1 MRETDREHRLIEH
14 ALSLMDL
21 LRRNRVDLEQFVAG
35 AIQPE
40 LAMEPQEERLA
51 REAIA
56 FMDAMPGGFLIY
68 RADGDE
74 EILYANRGLL
84 RLLQCEDMAQFREM
98 TGNSFRGLVHPDD
111 LEQVEESIARQISAS
126 HYDLDYVEYR
136 VIRRDGTVRWIEDY
150 GHFANIPSAGGIFY
164 VFLGDATEKR
174 DRMDLEREQIYQE
187 NRRRLEVI
195 EGLSINYE
203 SILYVDLDRDA
214 IRPYRLSE
222 RTKVQ
227 FQEKLQSLS
236 FSWYVAD
243 YAAVW
248 VHPEDRELVARE
260 TSAER
265 IRERL
270 SREKTFYINYRVICR
285 GELQYIQLRIVNVG
299 GGDRAS
305 QLVMGYRR
313 VDEEVQQEMEQKQTL
328 SQALANANLA
338 VRAKNTF
345 LSNISHDMRT
355 PLNAISG
362 FTALAKRNLG
372 NREAVENYLSQ
383 VETASRQLLDL
394 IDKVLE
400 TTWLETNE
408 APAVEAACSL
418 KSIVR
423 EICDFLQPQ
432 AEEKGI
438 AFTVDLAGVEH
449 DEVFSD
455 QDMIH
460 KLVMYLANNAVTYTK
475 PGGRVSVT
483 ALERGELPGERGVYQ
498 LVIRDTGVGIS
509 KSFLERIFEPFSR
522 EQNTTLSGI
531 HGIGLGLTIAKS
543 IVDRMGGALEV
554 RSEPGQGSTFTATLH
569 LRRQAR
575 QAAAGPGGEGLPS
588 LGEGRRILLVE
599 DNEINREIET
609 ELLQDAGFTIDEAV
623 NGAIAVEKVRASMPG
638 EYDLI
643 LMDIQMPVMDGWQAA
658 QAIRA
663 LANPALAA
671 IPIVALSANVFQSD
685 INKSLDSGMEAHLTK
700 PIDIPALMK
709 TIERILK
716 RRAGAGGS

>member
-40 LAMEPQEERLA
+40 LAMEPQEERLG

-174 DRMDLEREQIYQE
+174 DRLDLEREQIYQE

-203 SILYVDLDRDA
+203 SILYVDLDRDS
-214 IRPYRLSE
+214 IQPYRLSE
-222 RTKVQ
+222 RTRVQ
-227 FQEKLQSLS
+227 FQEKLQPLS
-236 FSWYVAD
+236 FQWYMAD
-243 YAAVW
+243 YTAVW
-248 VHPEDRELVARE
+248 VHPEDREMVARE
-260 TSAER
+260 TSVER

-285 GELQYIQLRIVNVG
+285 GELQFLQLRFVNVG
-299 GGDRAS
+299 GQAS

-313 VDEEVQQEMEQKQTL
+313 VDEEVRQEMEQKQTL
-328 SQALANANLA
+328 SQALVNANLA

-362 FTALAKRNLG
+362 FTALARRNLG
-372 NREAVENYLSQ
+372 DRQAVENYLSQ
-383 VETASRQLLDL
+383 VEAASQQLLDL

-408 APAVEAACSL
+408 APAAEAPCSL
-418 KSIVR
+418 KSIVQ

-438 AFTVDLAGVEH
+438 AFTVDLTGVEH

-455 QDMIH
+455 QDLLH
-460 KLVMYLANNAVTYTK
+460 RLVMYLANNAVTYTK
-475 PGGRVSVT
+475 PGGQVSVT
-483 ALERGELPGERGVYQ
+483 AQERGDMPGERGVYQ
-498 LVIRDTGVGIS
+498 LVIRDTGIGIS

-609 ELLQDAGFTIDEAV
+609 ELLQDVGFTIDEAV
-623 NGAIAVEKVRASMPG
+623 NGAIAVEKVRASAPG

-658 QAIRA
+658 QAIRG
-663 LANPALAA
+663 LANPALAS

-700 PIDIPALMK
+700 PIDIPALLK

>member
-1 MRETDREHRLIEH
+1 M
-14 ALSLMDL
+14 
-21 LRRNRVDLEQFVAG
+21 
-35 AIQPE
+35 
-40 LAMEPQEERLA
+40 
-51 REAIA
+51 
-56 FMDAMPGGFLIY
+56 
-68 RADGDE
+68 
-74 EILYANRGLL
+74 
-84 RLLQCEDMAQFREM
+84 
-98 TGNSFRGLVHPDD
+98 
-111 LEQVEESIARQISAS
+111 
-126 HYDLDYVEYR
+126 
-136 VIRRDGTVRWIEDY
+136 
-150 GHFANIPSAGGIFY
+150 
-164 VFLGDATEKR
+164 
-174 DRMDLEREQIYQE
+174 
-187 NRRRLEVI
+187 
-195 EGLSINYE
+195 
-203 SILYVDLDRDA
+203 DLDRDA

-248 VHPEDRELVARE
+248 VHPEDRELVVRE
-260 TSAER
+260 TNAER

-554 RSEPGQGSTFTATLH
+554 KSEPGQGSTFTATLH
-569 LRRQAR
+569 LRRKLR
-575 QAAAGPGGEGLPS
+575 QAAGPAGEGLPS

>member
-203 SILYVDLDRDA
+203 SILYVDLDRDS
-214 IRPYRLSE
+214 IQPYRLSE
-222 RTKVQ
+222 RTRVQ
-227 FQEKLQSLS
+227 FQEKLQPLS
-236 FSWYVAD
+236 FQWYMAD
-243 YAAVW
+243 YTAVW
-248 VHPEDRELVARE
+248 VHPEDREMVARE
-260 TSAER
+260 TSVER

-285 GELQYIQLRIVNVG
+285 GELQFLQLRFVNVG
-299 GGDRAS
+299 GQAS

-313 VDEEVQQEMEQKQTL
+313 VDEEVRQEMEQKQTL
-328 SQALANANLA
+328 SQALVNANLA

-362 FTALAKRNLG
+362 FTALARRNLG
-372 NREAVENYLSQ
+372 DRQAVENYLSQ
-383 VETASRQLLDL
+383 VEAASQQLLDL

-408 APAVEAACSL
+408 APAAEAPCSL
-418 KSIVR
+418 KSIVQ

-438 AFTVDLAGVEH
+438 AFTVDLTGVEH

-455 QDMIH
+455 QDLLH
-460 KLVMYLANNAVTYTK
+460 RLVMYLANNAVTYTK
-475 PGGRVSVT
+475 PGGQVSVT
-483 ALERGELPGERGVYQ
+483 AQERGDMPGERGVYQ
-498 LVIRDTGVGIS
+498 LVIRDTGIGIS

-609 ELLQDAGFTIDEAV
+609 ELLQDVGFTIDEAV
-623 NGAIAVEKVRASMPG
+623 NGAIAVEKVRASAPG

-658 QAIRA
+658 QAIRG
-663 LANPALAA
+663 LANPALAS

-700 PIDIPALMK
+700 PIDIPALLK

>member
-1 MRETDREHRLIEH
+1 M
-14 ALSLMDL
+14 
-21 LRRNRVDLEQFVAG
+21 
-35 AIQPE
+35 
-40 LAMEPQEERLA
+40 
-51 REAIA
+51 
-56 FMDAMPGGFLIY
+56 
-68 RADGDE
+68 
-74 EILYANRGLL
+74 
-84 RLLQCEDMAQFREM
+84 
-98 TGNSFRGLVHPDD
+98 
-111 LEQVEESIARQISAS
+111 
-126 HYDLDYVEYR
+126 
-136 VIRRDGTVRWIEDY
+136 RWIEDY
-150 GHFANIPSAGGIFY
+150 GHFTQIPSAGGIFY

-299 GGDRAS
+299 GGDRVS

-531 HGIGLGLTIAKS
+531 HGIGLGLTIAKGM
-543 IVDRMGGALEV
+543 VDRMGGALEV
-554 RSEPGQGSTFTATLH
+554 KSEPGQGSTFTATLH
-569 LRRQAR
+569 LRRQLR
-575 QAAAGPGGEGLPS
+575 QAAGPAGEGLPS

>member
-174 DRMDLEREQIYQE
+174 DRLDLEREQIYQE

-203 SILYVDLDRDA
+203 SILYVDLDRDS
-214 IRPYRLSE
+214 IQPYRLSE
-222 RTKVQ
+222 RTRVQ
-227 FQEKLQSLS
+227 FQEKLQPLS
-236 FSWYVAD
+236 FQWYMAD
-243 YAAVW
+243 YTAVW
-248 VHPEDRELVARE
+248 VHPEDREMVARE
-260 TSAER
+260 TSVER

-285 GELQYIQLRIVNVG
+285 GELQFLQLRFVNVG
-299 GGDRAS
+299 GQAS

-313 VDEEVQQEMEQKQTL
+313 VDEEVRQEMEQKQTL
-328 SQALANANLA
+328 SQALVNANLA

-362 FTALAKRNLG
+362 FTALARRNLG
-372 NREAVENYLSQ
+372 DRQAVENYLSQ
-383 VETASRQLLDL
+383 VEAASQQLLDL

-408 APAVEAACSL
+408 APAAEAPCSL
-418 KSIVR
+418 KSIVQ

-438 AFTVDLAGVEH
+438 AFTVDLTGVEH

-455 QDMIH
+455 QDLLH
-460 KLVMYLANNAVTYTK
+460 RLVMYLANNAVTYTK
-475 PGGRVSVT
+475 PGGQVSVT
-483 ALERGELPGERGVYQ
+483 AQERGDMPGERGVYQ
-498 LVIRDTGVGIS
+498 LVIRDTGIGIS

-522 EQNTTLSGI
+522 ELNTTLSGI

-609 ELLQDAGFTIDEAV
+609 ELLQDVGFTIDEAV
-623 NGAIAVEKVRASMPG
+623 NGAIAVEKVRASAPG

-658 QAIRA
+658 QAIRG
-663 LANPALAA
+663 LANPALAS

-700 PIDIPALMK
+700 PIDIPALLK

>member
-1 MRETDREHRLIEH
+1 
-14 ALSLMDL
+14 MDL

-174 DRMDLEREQIYQE
+174 DRLDLEREQIYQE

-203 SILYVDLDRDA
+203 SILYVDLDRDS
-214 IRPYRLSE
+214 IQPYRLSE
-222 RTKVQ
+222 RTRVQ
-227 FQEKLQSLS
+227 FQEKLQPLS
-236 FSWYVAD
+236 FQWYMAD
-243 YAAVW
+243 YTAVW
-248 VHPEDRELVARE
+248 VHPEDREMVARE
-260 TSAER
+260 TSVER

-285 GELQYIQLRIVNVG
+285 GELQFLQLRFVNVG
-299 GGDRAS
+299 GQAS

-313 VDEEVQQEMEQKQTL
+313 VDEEVRQEMEQKQTL
-328 SQALANANLA
+328 SQALVNANLA

-362 FTALAKRNLG
+362 FTALARRNLG
-372 NREAVENYLSQ
+372 DRQAVENYLSQ
-383 VETASRQLLDL
+383 VEAASQQLLDL

-408 APAVEAACSL
+408 APAAEAPCSL
-418 KSIVR
+418 KSIVQ

-438 AFTVDLAGVEH
+438 AFTVDLTGVEH

-455 QDMIH
+455 QDLLH
-460 KLVMYLANNAVTYTK
+460 RLVMYLANNAVTYTK
-475 PGGRVSVT
+475 PGGQVSVT
-483 ALERGELPGERGVYQ
+483 AQERGDMPGERGVYQ
-498 LVIRDTGVGIS
+498 LVIRDTGIGIS

-609 ELLQDAGFTIDEAV
+609 ELLQDVGFTIDEAV
-623 NGAIAVEKVRASMPG
+623 NGAIAVEKVRASAPG

-658 QAIRA
+658 QAIRG
-663 LANPALAA
+663 LANPALAS

-700 PIDIPALMK
+700 PIDIPALLK

>member
-1 MRETDREHRLIEH
+1 MALEPDDSASALAALGIEGV
-14 ALSLMDL
+14 LSH
-21 LRRNRVDLEQFVAG
+21 
-35 AIQPE
+35 
-40 LAMEPQEERLA
+40 
-51 REAIA
+51 
-56 FMDAMPGGFLIY
+56 MPGGFFVY
-68 RADGDE
+68 RADADE
-74 EILYANRGLL
+74 GLIYANEACCRIFGCDDLSAFK
-84 RLLQCEDMAQFREM
+84 RL
-98 TGNSFRGLVHPDD
+98 TGFTFPGMVHPDD
-111 LEQVEESIARQISAS
+111 IVRVEDSIARQIAA
-126 HYDLDYVEYR
+126 DQFDMDYVEYR
-136 VIRRDGTVRWIEDY
+136 IVRSDGAVRWIEDY
-150 GHFANIPSAGGIFY
+150 GHFVRREAIGDIFY
-164 VFLGDATEKR
+164 EFLGDATDTKAQ
-174 DRMDLEREQIYQE
+174 MDKKA
-187 NRRRLEVI
+187 RRQTEVI
-195 EGLSINYE
+195 EGLSVSYE
-203 SILYVDLDRDA
+203 SICYVDLDQD
-214 IRPYRLSE
+214 IVTPYRLSGRNMALFE
-222 RTKVQ
+222 GR
-227 FQEKLQSLS
+227 LQDMPY
-236 FSWYVAD
+236 SWYTQQ
-243 YAAVW
+243 YITTR
-248 VHPEDRELVARE
+248 VHPEDRTLVDRGTAPNY
-260 TSAER
+260 
-265 IRERL
+265 IREKLAEHR
-270 SREKTFYINYRVICR
+270 TYYFTDRVQA
-285 GELQYIQLRIVNVG
+285 GEELQYIQLRVVNADPHQKVKHVV
-299 GGDRAS
+299 
-305 QLVMGYRR
+305 LGYRR
-313 VDEEVQQEMEQKQTL
+313 VDEEML
-328 SQALANANLA
+328 SQMKQQALLAEALAKANLA
-338 VRAKNTF
+338 VNSQNTF
-345 LSNISHDMRT
+345 LSNMSHDMRT

-554 RSEPGQGSTFTATLH
+554 KSEPGQGSTFTATLH
-569 LRRQAR
+569 LRRKLR
-575 QAAAGPGGEGLPS
+575 QAAGPAGEGLPS

>member
-1 MRETDREHRLIEH
+1 
-14 ALSLMDL
+14 
-21 LRRNRVDLEQFVAG
+21 
-35 AIQPE
+35 
-40 LAMEPQEERLA
+40 
-51 REAIA
+51 
-56 FMDAMPGGFLIY
+56 
-68 RADGDE
+68 
-74 EILYANRGLL
+74 
-84 RLLQCEDMAQFREM
+84 
-98 TGNSFRGLVHPDD
+98 
-111 LEQVEESIARQISAS
+111 
-126 HYDLDYVEYR
+126 
-136 VIRRDGTVRWIEDY
+136 
-150 GHFANIPSAGGIFY
+150 
-164 VFLGDATEKR
+164 
-174 DRMDLEREQIYQE
+174 MDLEREQIYQE

-203 SILYVDLDRDA
+203 SILYVDMDRDA

-299 GGDRAS
+299 GGDRVS

-554 RSEPGQGSTFTATLH
+554 KSEPGQGSTFTATLH
-569 LRRQAR
+569 LRRKLR
-575 QAAAGPGGEGLPS
+575 QAAGPAGEGLPS

>member
-150 GHFANIPSAGGIFY
+150 GHFAN
-164 VFLGDATEKR
+164 ATEKR
-174 DRMDLEREQIYQE
+174 DRLDLEREQIYQE

-203 SILYVDLDRDA
+203 SILYVDLDRDS
-214 IRPYRLSE
+214 IQPYRLSE
-222 RTKVQ
+222 RTRVQ
-227 FQEKLQSLS
+227 FQEKLQPLS
-236 FSWYVAD
+236 FQWYMAD
-243 YAAVW
+243 YTAVW
-248 VHPEDRELVARE
+248 VHPEDREMVARE
-260 TSAER
+260 TSVER

-285 GELQYIQLRIVNVG
+285 GELQFLQLRFVNVG
-299 GGDRAS
+299 GQAS

-313 VDEEVQQEMEQKQTL
+313 VDEEVRQEMEQKQTL
-328 SQALANANLA
+328 SQALVNANLA

-362 FTALAKRNLG
+362 FTALARRNLG
-372 NREAVENYLSQ
+372 DRQAVENYLSQ
-383 VETASRQLLDL
+383 VEAASQQLLDL

-408 APAVEAACSL
+408 APAAEAPCSL
-418 KSIVR
+418 KSIVQ

-438 AFTVDLAGVEH
+438 AFTVDLTGVEH

-455 QDMIH
+455 QDLLH
-460 KLVMYLANNAVTYTK
+460 RLVMYLANNAVTYTK
-475 PGGRVSVT
+475 PGGQVSVT
-483 ALERGELPGERGVYQ
+483 AQERGDMPGERGVYQ
-498 LVIRDTGVGIS
+498 LVIRDTGIGIS

-609 ELLQDAGFTIDEAV
+609 ELLQDVGFTIDEAV
-623 NGAIAVEKVRASMPG
+623 NGAIAVEKVRASAPG

-658 QAIRA
+658 QAIRG
-663 LANPALAA
+663 LANPALAS

-700 PIDIPALMK
+700 PIDIPALLK